1 MRAVSE
7 FVLTFLC
14 VFGAVCAT
22 TTMVTAPVAIP
33 VATTVTTI
41 VGDPEESSTVSWTVP
56 STLAA
61 PVTATEKVEESSRIT
76 TFVPSLTANHATNNN
91 AKKIVRYDGDQVLRV
106 FTVNSKHRK
115 KIKEIERDSSK
126 FVLFFLFLFR
136 YTEIRAPVANIDCSI
151 GSVINL

>member
-1 MRAVSE
+1 MITMRAVDE

-22 TTMVTAPVAIP
+22 TTMVTAPVAMP

-56 STLAA
+56 STIYA

-76 TFVPSLTANHATNNN
+76 TFVPSLTATHATSNN
-91 AKKIVRYDGDQVLRV
+91 AKKKIVRYDGDQVLRV

-126 FVLFFLFLFR
+126 FVLFF
-136 YTEIRAPVANIDCSI
+136 SI
-151 GSVINL
+151 SVSM